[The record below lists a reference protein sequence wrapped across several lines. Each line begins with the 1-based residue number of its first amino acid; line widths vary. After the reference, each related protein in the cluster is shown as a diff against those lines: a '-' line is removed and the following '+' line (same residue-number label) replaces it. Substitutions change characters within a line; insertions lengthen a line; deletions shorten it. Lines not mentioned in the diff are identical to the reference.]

1 MSAEGGL
8 KGRLLVGRMAGILI
22 PMEWFDPSRVLDYSF
37 AITSIGLW
45 LAAVVAVFL
54 LINFMKEV

>member
-8 KGRLLVGRMAGILI
+8 KGRLPVGRGAGILVY
-22 PMEWFDPSRVLDYSF
+22 MEWLDPSRVLDYSF

-45 LAAVVAVFL
+45 LGAVVAVFL